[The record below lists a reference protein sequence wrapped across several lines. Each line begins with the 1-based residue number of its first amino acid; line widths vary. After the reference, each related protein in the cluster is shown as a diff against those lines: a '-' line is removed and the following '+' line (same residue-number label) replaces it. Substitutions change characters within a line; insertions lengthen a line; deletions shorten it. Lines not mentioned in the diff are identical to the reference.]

1 MMNLLYKAKA
11 AAQGETRTWADGKT
25 RKKVGKKWI
34 IVEGGSK
41 TPARQL
47 SDAWRRGQEYFDY
60 SMTTNLGELV
70 EDVLQDR
77 GIEGYKGLVEEIKE
91 GPPNTA
97 HVLYKEL
104 VDKVRSALAPTGDK
118 KAVVDLFGK
127 TLIQLR
133 NQYSTKPKTR
143 LTITRTSKKGKVY
156 RTYEEG
162 KHSSELPAIQPSKIQ
177 EDTKK
182 MGGWSI
188 TGSLTTT
195 NIKRMIKEKSAK
207 LISGTVDPKKEWI
220 LPKKAE
226 DMGITYRGDSLMI
239 RVKQVDQKAQRTR
252 ATAKVEIDI
261 PYTFAKSFLL
271 NQIASKRTRNNFI
284 FRMEHSAGY
293 REYMERYGT

>member
-1 MMNLLYKAKA
+1 MQLLYKAKA

-34 IVEGGSK
+34 IVEGGVK

-70 EDVLQDR
+70 EEVLQDR
-77 GIEGYKGLVEEIKE
+77 GIENYSGLVDAIKE

-97 HVLYKEL
+97 HLLYKEL
-104 VDKVRSALAPTGDK
+104 VDKVLSDLAPTGDK

-143 LTITRTSKKGKVY
+143 LTVTKTSKKGKTY

-162 KHSSELPAIQPSKIQ
+162 KHSSELPAIKPSKIQ
-177 EDTKK
+177 EDTRR

-188 TGSLTTT
+188 TGTLTST
-195 NIKRMIKEKSAK
+195 NIKRMIKAKSAK
-207 LISGTVDPKKEWI
+207 IVSGAVDEKKEWI

-226 DMGITYRGDSLMI
+226 DMSVTYRGDSLMI

-271 NQIASKRTRNNFI
+271 NQVKSKRTRNNFI

-293 REYMERYGT
+293 REYMDRYGA